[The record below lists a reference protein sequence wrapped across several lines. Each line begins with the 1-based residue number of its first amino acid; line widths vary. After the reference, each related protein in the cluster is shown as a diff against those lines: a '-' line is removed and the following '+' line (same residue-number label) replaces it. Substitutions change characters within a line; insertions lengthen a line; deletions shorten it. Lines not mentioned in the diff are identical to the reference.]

1 MAWFRVDD
9 SFQGHPKAVGI
20 SNDSLA
26 TWTRGGQWCAW
37 QLTDGVFQRAQI
49 AGFAADAVD
58 PDAVERDLV
67 HRRLWEAGPE
77 PGTLQFHD
85 WEDWQPTREQ
95 VITRRKADAKRKA
108 EARARK
114 DSARTPPVTPP
125 VTGPAASRR
134 ESGGSPAVT
143 PHGIRGESALPDPT
157 RPSHIEDIV
166 RTTRTGSGAD
176 SERTPDDDDDS
187 LDQLDNMIVA
197 MLAAHG
203 AVTRQQATAWRLAL
217 MAAKPLSD
225 PRAYIARTIRND
237 PQAVRRQVLACK
249 VPGPSRQPPASGHV
263 CRRCGKTD
271 HPTEACPTAA
281 EATPADD
288 VAGVR
293 EQGGPAMARKLLGQA
308 QPVDPEPADEA
319 DLVDAD
325 LPDW

>member
-1 MAWFRVDD
+1 MAAQVGRPGSRVRRARRAGRDLLPAARLRPAGDRGRAGRAAGARPDAAARRCRVRARARWGGQLMAWFRVDD

-37 QLTDGVFQRAQI
+37 QLTDGVFARAQI

-85 WEDWQPTREQ
+85 WEDWQPTRQQ
-95 VITRRKADAKRKA
+95 VLTRRKADAKRKA
-108 EARARK
+108 DARARK
-114 DSARTPPVTPP
+114 DSARNPAVTEPVTDPPV
-125 VTGPAASRR
+125 SRR
-134 ESGGSPAVT
+134 ESDGSPAVT

-157 RPSHIEDIV
+157 RPSHKEDIV

-225 PRAYIARTIRND
+225 PRAYIARTIR
-237 PQAVRRQVLACK
+237 
-249 VPGPSRQPPASGHV
+249 
-263 CRRCGKTD
+263 
-271 HPTEACPTAA
+271 
-281 EATPADD
+281 
-288 VAGVR
+288 
-293 EQGGPAMARKLLGQA
+293 
-308 QPVDPEPADEA
+308 
-319 DLVDAD
+319 
-325 LPDW
+325 